1 MQFWFFSM
9 SATEE
14 CEVVLKVRRLPDQV
28 PLLASL
34 TGLPVHE
41 IPLQKPFFYESLKSA
56 TNLRF

>member
-14 CEVVLKVRRLPDQV
+14 DEVFLKVRRLPDQV

-41 IPLQKPFFYESLKSA
+41 IPLQNQFFYESLK
-56 TNLRF
+56 